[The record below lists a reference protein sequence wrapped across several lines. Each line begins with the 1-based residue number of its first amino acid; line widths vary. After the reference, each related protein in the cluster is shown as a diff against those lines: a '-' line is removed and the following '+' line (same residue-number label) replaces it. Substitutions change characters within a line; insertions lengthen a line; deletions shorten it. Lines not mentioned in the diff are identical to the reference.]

1 MLSVTTEH
9 ALRALV
15 ELARVP
21 AGAWILGRDLA
32 RRASIPANY
41 LAKILLM
48 LRNAGLVEAT
58 RGQRGGYR
66 LAKAPEQ
73 IFLVQVVDLFEGVRS
88 RPGCFLGESHAC
100 NDQEACS
107 AHALWK
113 NVREVY
119 LDFLTRTTIADIG
132 QVRQPAPRKRG
143 RPRAP
148 VHLRS

>member
-15 ELARVP
+15 ELARLP
-21 AGAWILGRDLA
+21 AGSSILGRELA
-32 RRASIPANY
+32 RRAHIPANY

-48 LRNAGLVEAT
+48 LRNAGLVQAT
-58 RGQRGGYR
+58 RGQGGGYR
-66 LAKAPEQ
+66 LAKAPEE
-73 IFLVQVVDLFEGVRS
+73 IFLVQVVDLFEGVRG

-100 NDQEACS
+100 TDQEACS

-132 QVRQPAPRKRG
+132 QTRYPAPRSGG
-143 RPRAP
+143 RPRAANTAG
-148 VHLRS
+148 